1 MKIPRGKGHQPQTQE
16 KKMETKMY
24 EVIVKLKN
32 GGVIRPMIA
41 ASIGAEA
48 LTIAKMQY
56 PQPQY
61 FVMAV
66 NEVK

>member
-1 MKIPRGKGHQPQTQE
+1 
-16 KKMETKMY
+16 MY

-32 GGVIRPMIA
+32 GGVIRPIIA

-61 FVMAV
+61 IVMAV